1 MAITTFLGFLVLP
14 VTANLR
20 GADRAPDYTQC
31 GVLGQSHHTATQR
44 IVHGH
49 DAGQCV
55 WRWQVSLSSATDGQ
69 FCGGWGSCEPR
80 AGWDIIITF
89 FSCLSRFATRTACIQ
104 GIGQRGKKRAW
115 LGATWRNQ
123 KPTGVKLGRP
133 WPWLGPNRSPLGLNS
148 GLSRAN
154 VAPPN
159 SICTS
164 LTDLSVSLAA
174 KLPCLLAP
182 SVRVDLSI
190 LLSVC
195 AMVKDMITFDGGCWS
210 LVLCGCENWPSYY
223 LCIQQPRHTVWYL
236 EMQR

>member
-1 MAITTFLGFLVLP
+1 MAITTFLGLLVLP

-104 GIGQRGKKRAW
+104 GIGQRGKKRAY
-115 LGATWRNQ
+115 LAQHGATKSRLGSNLDVLG
-123 KPTGVKLGRP
+123 PDLGRTGAHLGWTAACP
-133 WPWLGPNRSPLGLNS
+133 GRTWP
-148 GLSRAN
+148 
-154 VAPPN
+154 PPN

-174 KLPCLLAP
+174 KLPRLLAP
-182 SVRVDLSI
+182 SARVDLSI